1 MNCEYTEREHIH
13 LVERLWNIE
22 CLHQLG
28 SLSEQEYRRALA
40 AVRRAQPAAR
50 PAASEPALEM
60 EYE

>member
-1 MNCEYTEREHIH
+1 MNCEYTEREQIH

-22 CLHQLG
+22 CLHLLG

-40 AVRRAQPAAR
+40 AVRRALPAAR
-50 PAASEPALEM
+50 SVETELALEM